1 MWLVLVK
8 RVFLIVLDSFGIGE
22 APDAAEYGDNGS
34 NTIAACAKAGMKLPN
49 LEKLGLGNIEGVEVI
64 EKEAKPSAAYARMTE
79 ASKGKD
85 TTIGHWEI
93 AGLISPNAM
102 PVFPNGFPDEFLR
115 RFEDAIGR
123 KTLCN
128 KPYSGVQVIKDYG
141 KEHLETGS
149 VIVYTSADSVFQIAA
164 HEDKVPLE
172 ELYSI
177 CETARKMLVGE
188 LAVGRVI
195 ARPFTGEHPFTRT
208 ANRHDYSV
216 VPPRDTMLD
225 AVRGS
230 GREVIAVGKISDIFA
245 GKGVGESISTKGNAD
260 GMNKSLAIMERDFEG
275 LCFIN
280 LVDFDMLYGHRN
292 DAAGY
297 AKALEEF
304 DSWLGE
310 AVKKLREDDLLIITA
325 DHGCDPESESTDHSR
340 EYVPMLAFGNRVKP
354 VDLGTRN
361 SFSDIAAT
369 ILEAFEIEAE
379 TDGESFW
386 SSISK

>member
-1 MWLVLVK
+1 M
-8 RVFLIVLDSFGIGE
+8 LDSFGIGE
-22 APDAAEYGDNGS
+22 APDAADYGDCGS

-49 LEKLGLGNIEGVEVI
+49 LEKLGLGNIEGVTVLNKQSE
-64 EKEAKPSAAYARMTE
+64 PTAAYARMTE

-93 AGLISPNAM
+93 AGLVSQKAM
-102 PVFPNGFPDEFLR
+102 PVFPNGFPKDFLE

-141 KEHLETGS
+141 KEHLETGA

-177 CETARKMLVGE
+177 CKTARKMLVGD

-216 VPPRDTMLD
+216 VPPKDTLLD
-225 AVRGS
+225 AVLES
-230 GREVIAVGKISDIFA
+230 GREVISVGKISDIFA
-245 GKGVGESISTKGNAD
+245 GKGIGESMTTKGNAD
-260 GMNKSLAIMERDFEG
+260 GMDKAMALLDRNFEG

-297 AKALEEF
+297 AKALEQF

-310 AVKKLREDDLLIITA
+310 AIKKLREDDMLIITA
-325 DHGCDPESESTDHSR
+325 DHGCDPASESTDHSR
-340 EYVPMLAFGNRVKP
+340 EYVPMLMFGSKIKP
-354 VDLGTRN
+354 TDMGTRK

-369 ILEAFEIEAE
+369 VADAFDIKADI
-379 TDGESFW
+379 DGESFW
-386 SSISK
+386 KRISE

>member
-1 MWLVLVK
+1 MIK

-22 APDAAEYGDNGS
+22 APDAAEYGDSGS
-34 NTIAACAKAGMKLPN
+34 NTIAACAKAGMKLEN
-49 LEKLGLGNIEGVEVI
+49 LEKMGLGNIEGVSDLN
-64 EKEAKPSAAYARMTE
+64 KEEEPLAAYARMTE

-93 AGLISPNAM
+93 AGLISPKAM
-102 PVFPNGFPDEFLR
+102 PVFPNGFPREFLD
-115 RFEDAIGR
+115 RFEKEIGR

-141 KEHLETGS
+141 KEHLDTGA

-177 CETARKMLVGE
+177 CKTARKMLVGD

-195 ARPFTGEHPFTRT
+195 ARPFIGEHPFTRT
-208 ANRHDYSV
+208 AKRHDYSV
-216 VPPRDTMLD
+216 VPPKDTMLD
-225 AVRGS
+225 AVIKS

-245 GKGVGESISTKGNAD
+245 GKGVGESITTKGNAD
-260 GMNKSLAIMERDFEG
+260 GMEKSLALLERDFEG

-292 DAAGY
+292 DSAGY
-297 AKALEEF
+297 AKALEQF
-304 DSWLGE
+304 DNWLGE
-310 AVKKLREDDLLIITA
+310 AVKKLRDDDILIITA
-325 DHGCDPESESTDHSR
+325 DHGCDPSSESTDHSR
-340 EYVPMLAFGNRVKP
+340 EYVPMLAFGKNIKP
-354 VDLGTRN
+354 TDLGTRK

-369 ILEAFEIEAE
+369 ILEAFEIEADI
-379 TDGESFW
+379 DGESFW
-386 SSISK
+386 NSIAK